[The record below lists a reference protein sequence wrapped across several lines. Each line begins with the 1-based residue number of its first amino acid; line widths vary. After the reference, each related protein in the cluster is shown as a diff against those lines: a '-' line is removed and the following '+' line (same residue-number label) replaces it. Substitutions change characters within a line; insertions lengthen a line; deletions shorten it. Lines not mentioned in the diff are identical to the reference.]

1 MFKFK
6 KLLFVFLIVL
16 FLSGCSNSKFGKVCF
31 ESNCFDVELAT
42 TSIERERGLMYRDFL
57 DFDKGMLFVFEK
69 EGIYGFWMKNT
80 LIPLD
85 IIWIDSNGVVV
96 FIEENVEPCVDN
108 CSIFKSDREAE
119 YVLEVNSGVVEKI
132 GLEVGDKLKLKV

>member
-1 MFKFK
+1 MFKRF
-6 KLLFVFLIVL
+6 LFVFLIIL

-42 TSIERERGLMYRDFL
+42 TFVERERGLMYRDSL
-57 DFDKGMLFVFEK
+57 DLDDGMLFVFEE
-69 EGIYGFWMKNT
+69 EGIYSFWMKDT

-96 FIEENVEPCVDN
+96 FIEEDVRPCVDE
-108 CSIFKSDREAE
+108 CSIFKSDRESK
-119 YVLEVNSGVVEKI
+119 YVLEVNSGIVEKI
-132 GLEVGDKLKLKV
+132 GLKVGDKLELDI

>member
-1 MFKFK
+1 MFKLTT
-6 KLLFVFLIVL
+6 LLFVVLIVL
-16 FLSGCSNSKFGKVCF
+16 FLGGCSDSKFGKVCF

-42 TSIERERGLMYRDFL
+42 TSVERERGLMYRDFL
-57 DFDKGMLFVFEK
+57 DFDSGMLFVFER
-69 EGIYGFWMKNT
+69 EGIYDFWMKNT

-108 CSIFKSDREAE
+108 CSIFKSDREAK
-119 YVLEVNSGVVEKI
+119 YVLEVNSGVVERI
-132 GLEVGDKLKLKV
+132 GLEVGNKLELDI